1 MDRIIPFR
9 KAEKRDSF
17 SETLRPHLP
26 ALYRMAYRLTRN
38 RADSE
43 DLLQD
48 LVVKLYG
55 RREQLS
61 ELDEPVV
68 WLRRTLYNQYVDSY
82 RRARL
87 RPTPFTDLTRNG
99 DEDPLAA
106 RPSPDA
112 GPEALAERTQN
123 NELLSRAIDALSEN
137 QRALVLLHDV
147 EGMTLTELEKI
158 LDEPLGTL
166 KSRLHRARRALRDLL
181 RDATF

>member
-1 MDRIIPFR
+1 MDRILPFR
-9 KAEKRDSF
+9 KTEKRDSF

-26 ALYRMAYRLTRN
+26 ALYRMAYRLTGN

-48 LVVKLYG
+48 LVLKLYG
-55 RREQLS
+55 RRQLAD
-61 ELDEPVV
+61 LDEPVV
-68 WLRRTLYNQYVDSY
+68 WLRRALYNQYVDSY

-87 RPTPFTDLTRNG
+87 RPTSFTDLTRNG

-106 RPSPDA
+106 HPSPDA
-112 GPEALAERTQN
+112 GPEALAERAQN
-123 NELLSRAIDALSEN
+123 NELLNRAIDTLSEN
-137 QRALVLLHDV
+137 QRALILLHDV
-147 EGMTLTELEKI
+147 EGIKLVELENI

-166 KSRLHRARRALRDLL
+166 KARLHRARRALRELL